1 MLRTT
6 TQNPTNRINTII
18 LIVVLIGVLIGIRLF
33 FLQVV
38 NYSYYEARAEGQ
50 QSFKKILEAKRG
62 NILAKTKTGEEVFLA
77 ATRNGY
83 ILFLNNKLLQVQE
96 KDWLYDKLNGVT
108 PIDKAL
114 FTKAVLK
121 ENDPYEILKR
131 RVSQNEADAI
141 TALKLRG
148 VGLEPESWRYYPLG
162 MFAAHAL
169 GFIAESDKGE
179 LEGKYGIEKYYNLKL
194 NGEEG
199 AIVADRDANG
209 LLIALGKQ
217 LVTDAEEGENITLTI
232 DPDLQRFVEAETV
245 KVMEKWSAISA
256 GTIIIEPK
264 TGRIR
269 AIVAAPAF
277 DPNEYQKEKN
287 LGVFLNPFTEKI
299 FEMGSV
305 FKPLTIAAALD
316 RGVIT
321 PETTYVDKGEVKIGT
336 AVIHNYDYKARGT
349 VNMTHILEESLNTG
363 AVFAMQKVGGE
374 RLREYFHNY
383 GLGEKLG
390 IDLPGEL
397 KGDLSNLDSG
407 REVEFATASFG
418 QGIAVTP
425 IELAMALSSLGNG
438 GKLMRPYLNAANSP
452 QMIRQ
457 VIKPET
463 STTISKMLVDVV
475 DLALAGGNAKIA
487 GYSIAAKTGTAQIP
501 KKDGKGYGDQYL
513 HTFFGYFPAYDP
525 QYLILMFLEK
535 PQGVKYAS
543 HSLTDTF
550 SELVEFMISYY
561 TIPPDR

>member
-1 MLRTT
+1 MLRAT

-18 LIVVLIGVLIGIRLF
+18 LIVVLIGILIGIRLF

-62 NILAKTKTGEEVFLA
+62 NILAKTKTREEVFLA

-83 ILFLNNKLLQVQE
+83 ILFLNNKLLQE
-96 KDWLYDKLNGVT
+96 KDGLYDKLNGVT

-114 FTKAVLK
+114 FAKAVLK

-141 TALKLRG
+141 AALKLQG

-169 GFIAESDKGE
+169 GFVAESDKGE

-199 AIVADRDANG
+199 TITADKDAKG

-256 GTIIIEPK
+256 GAIIIEPK

-269 AIVAAPAF
+269 AIAAAPAF
-277 DPNEYQKEKN
+277 DPNEYQKEKTF
-287 LGVFLNPFTEKI
+287 GIFLNPFTEKI

-336 AVIHNYDYKARGT
+336 VVIHNYDYKARGT

-374 RLREYFHNY
+374 KLREYFHNY

-425 IELAMALSSLGNG
+425 IELAMALASLGNG

>member
-1 MLRTT
+1 MLRAT

-18 LIVVLIGVLIGIRLF
+18 LIVVLIGILIGIRLF

-62 NILAKTKTGEEVFLA
+62 NILAKTKTREEVFLA

-83 ILFLNNKLLQVQE
+83 ILFLNNKLLQE
-96 KDWLYDKLNGVT
+96 KDGLYDKLNGVT

-114 FTKAVLK
+114 FAKAVLK

-141 TALKLRG
+141 AALKLQG

-169 GFIAESDKGE
+169 GFVAESDKGE

-199 AIVADRDANG
+199 TITADKDAKG

-256 GTIIIEPK
+256 GAIIIEPK
-264 TGRIR
+264 TGKIM
-269 AIVAAPAF
+269 AIAAAPAF
-277 DPNEYQKEKN
+277 DPNEYQKEKTF
-287 LGVFLNPFTEKI
+287 GIFLNPFTEKI

-336 AVIHNYDYKARGT
+336 VVIHNYDYKARGT

-374 RLREYFHNY
+374 KLREYFHNY

-425 IELAMALSSLGNG
+425 IELAMALASLGNG

>member
-1 MLRTT
+1 MLRAT

-18 LIVVLIGVLIGIRLF
+18 LIVVLIGILIGIRLF

-62 NILAKTKTGEEVFLA
+62 NILAKTKTREEVFLA

-83 ILFLNNKLLQVQE
+83 ILFLNNKLLQE
-96 KDWLYDKLNGVT
+96 KDGLYDKLNGVT

-131 RVSQNEADAI
+131 RVSQNEADTIA
-141 TALKLRG
+141 ALKLQG

-169 GFIAESDKGE
+169 GFVAESDKGE

-199 AIVADRDANG
+199 TITADKDAKG

-232 DPDLQRFVEAETV
+232 DPDLQRFLEAETV

-256 GTIIIEPK
+256 GAIIIEPK

-269 AIVAAPAF
+269 AIAAAPAF
-277 DPNEYQKEKN
+277 DPNEYQKEKTF
-287 LGVFLNPFTEKI
+287 GIFLNPFTEKI

-336 AVIHNYDYKARGT
+336 VVIHNYDYKARGT

-374 RLREYFHNY
+374 KLREYFHNY

-425 IELAMALSSLGNG
+425 IELAMALASLGNG